1 MMNSILENDSNSNFT
16 NYNLNVEERIKIES
30 DYVQQNIIAF
40 RYIRSRDYMRASESY
55 KQCIILAN
63 RLGNSF
69 KIKDS
74 LCNYGVSLFYCGN
87 FDDAVNHL
95 ESAFNKISNKDLNS
109 DDLLNAQLNVKII
122 SNLVVLYLCLN
133 NFNNVLLNFN
143 YLSNILN
150 RFEGNPQNQMNL
162 IKNINY
168 IFFRVESLINL
179 DNTLNNLP
187 RDNHHQIIIKIIRAF
202 HEYLKSNN
210 IDIWIKTLSEEIDNL
225 KSVKDYNG
233 IILALLN
240 IQTSNYIKG
249 KDSMNNNLVYSSKNK
264 FAELLKVLNSNTNNL
279 NNTNMNYNN
288 SNNSNMI
295 NIEYNDEEIEKCLSI
310 IKEKMNIAA
319 KIYRFLYMKES
330 SIYNGSNNI
339 SYMLNNINNYPLGQN
354 RYNMDLTNK
363 QTNNNSYLNS
373 TNTDNTIIEKVMKIM
388 D

>member
-1 MMNSILENDSNSNFT
+1 
-16 NYNLNVEERIKIES
+16 
-30 DYVQQNIIAF
+30 
-40 RYIRSRDYMRASESY
+40 MRASESY

-87 FDDAVNHL
+87 FDDSVNHL

-150 RFEGNPQNQMNL
+150 RFEGVPQNQMNL

-168 IFFRVESLINL
+168 IFFRVESLLNL

-210 IDIWIKTLSEEIDNL
+210 IDIWINTLSEEIDNL

-264 FAELLKVLNSNTNNL
+264 FAELLKVLNNNTSNL

-288 SNNSNMI
+288 SNNSNMS
-295 NIEYNDEEIEKCLSI
+295 NIEYSDEEIEKCLSI
-310 IKEKMNIAA
+310 IKDKMNIAA

-330 SIYNGSNNI
+330 SIYNG
-339 SYMLNNINNYPLGQN
+339 
-354 RYNMDLTNK
+354 
-363 QTNNNSYLNS
+363 NNNSSYIQDL
-373 TNTDNTIIEKVMKIM
+373 
-388 D
+388 